1 MEKIRS
7 FLAIDVDNPL
17 KDKII
22 EVQKILDE
30 ANAQL
35 KFVEPENLH
44 FTLKFFGQINN
55 NMIKELSRIIK
66 EKIGSY
72 KPFKL
77 KIEGIG
83 VFPNKNY
90 MRVIWLGAKNP
101 KKFSEIQKAFDEQFS
116 KLGFKKE
123 KSYIP
128 HLTIARVKGGKNKDK
143 LLKKIEELENI
154 QIGEMQIKELKLKK
168 SELRPEGPVYTTI
181 KTFKL

>member
-7 FLAIDVDNPL
+7 FLAIDVDNTL

-22 EVQKILDE
+22 EAQKVLEGAD
-30 ANAQL
+30 AQL

-44 FTLKFFGQINN
+44 FTLKFFGQIDNK
-55 NMIKELSRIIK
+55 MIEELSRVIK
-66 EKIGSY
+66 ESIGSY

-77 KIEGIG
+77 KIEGVG

-90 MRVIWLGAKNP
+90 MRVIWLGAENP
-101 KKFSEIQKAFDEQFS
+101 NEFSKIQKTLDEEFK

-143 LLKKIEELENI
+143 LLEKIEEIEDI
-154 QIGEMQIKELKLKK
+154 KIGEMQIKELKLKK
-168 SELRPEGPVYTTI
+168 SELRPEGPKYTTI